1 VGAMAIRFK
10 EDLKVFVYHE
20 YVDLRAGF
28 NKLSQVVR
36 EKIGAK
42 IVDGDLYLF
51 LGKNRKRLK
60 AICYDG
66 TGLVLITKRMERG
79 HFMSLE
85 DLEEKEITV
94 EELDWLM
101 RGSIVRRPK
110 FGIIPLTKKEG
121 LPIFI

>member
-1 VGAMAIRFK
+1 VAIRFK
-10 EDLKVFVYHE
+10 EDLKVFVYQE
-20 YVDLRAGF
+20 YIDLRAGF
-28 NKLSQVVR
+28 NKLSMVVR
-36 EKIGAK
+36 DKIGAK
-42 IVDGDLYLF
+42 IVDGYLYLF

-79 HFMSLE
+79 RFMSLE

-94 EELDWLM
+94 EELDWLL

-110 FGIIPLTKKEG
+110 FGVLPLTKKDE